1 MRRFGVSLPKEV
13 ADVLDRLSREL
24 GVTRSQV
31 VLEALQNYIAHAKA
45 HGADGHTCF
54 GVALALAQDLGSV
67 EDLLEQF
74 RKIIVN
80 YSHIHMDDRCLLIL
94 VLKGSGEEVARLSA
108 QMAHRAETYRYIPL
122 DQ

>member
-1 MRRFGVSLPKEV
+1 MSLPREV
-13 ADVLDRLSREL
+13 ADVLDRLSQEL

-45 HGADGHTCF
+45 HGTDGHTCF